1 MASYSHSMAGQTW
14 RFDSLRELM
23 AKATPARSGDYLAG
37 VAAGSD
43 AERAAAQMTLA
54 NVPLKTFL
62 QEALIPYESD
72 EVTRLIIDTHDAQA
86 FAPVSHLT
94 VGGFRD
100 WLLCDDAD
108 EASLTALAPGLT
120 PEMVAAVS
128 KIMRIQDLVLVA
140 QKTRVVTRFRNTQ
153 GLRGR
158 MSTRLQPNHPT
169 DDPAGIAASVV
180 DGLLY
185 GNGDAMIGINPA
197 TDSMSAVCTLL
208 EMLDAVIQRYEIPTQ
223 SCVLTHVTS
232 SIAAIERGAPLD
244 LVFQS
249 IAGTE
254 AANASFG
261 VSLKVL
267 QEGYEAG
274 LSLKRGT
281 LGNNL
286 MYFETGQGSALSA
299 NANHG
304 VDQQTCETRAYAV
317 ARHFNPFLV
326 NTVVGFIGP
335 EYLSTGGHVLF
346 AHYQQG
352 MTDYLAIALLHHS
365 EGVAVTDALDVTPA
379 KHLDLGQLHLAARIN
394 ISEWQNNKQSKQYIS
409 FIKGK
414 NGKKVSDYF
423 RDFIGC
429 QEGVDGPGE
438 TRTLLKAFSDFVESE
453 DLPEEQAREKT
464 KTLVG
469 YASGQAKL
477 GEPITL
483 EELSGLID
491 EERPKAFYEHIRN
504 KDYGMAPEFPADKRT
519 LSQFQRFTGRAEG
532 LSISFE
538 AHLLGSKIEYDEGRD
553 MLIIRQLPTQLK
565 DQLKRRQD

>member
-1 MASYSHSMAGQTW
+1 MPIRHCIVHLIEKKPDGSPAVLHARDSELGDSQAMENLLADLNDSYNAKQGKAWGLFHPESGAYPFSGWLAAYMDGSTDFTQFSRQAVEHLQK
-14 RFDSLRELM
+14 LM
-23 AKATPARSGDYLAG
+23 
-37 VAAGSD
+37 
-43 AERAAAQMTLA
+43 E
-54 NVPLKTFL
+54 
-62 QEALIPYESD
+62 ES
-72 EVTRLIIDTHDAQA
+72 
-86 FAPVSHLT
+86 
-94 VGGFRD
+94 
-100 WLLCDDAD
+100 
-108 EASLTALAPGLT
+108 
-120 PEMVAAVS
+120 
-128 KIMRIQDLVLVA
+128 
-140 QKTRVVTRFRNTQ
+140 N
-153 GLRGR
+153 
-158 MSTRLQPNHPT
+158 
-169 DDPAGIAASVV
+169 
-180 DGLLY
+180 
-185 GNGDAMIGINPA
+185 
-197 TDSMSAVCTLL
+197 
-208 EMLDAVIQRYEIPTQ
+208 
-223 SCVLTHVTS
+223 
-232 SIAAIERGAPLD
+232 
-244 LVFQS
+244 
-249 IAGTE
+249 
-254 AANASFG
+254 
-261 VSLKVL
+261 
-267 QEGYEAG
+267 
-274 LSLKRGT
+274 
-281 LGNNL
+281 
-286 MYFETGQGSALSA
+286 
-299 NANHG
+299 
-304 VDQQTCETRAYAV
+304 
-317 ARHFNPFLV
+317 
-326 NTVVGFIGP
+326 
-335 EYLSTGGHVLF
+335 LSTGGHVLF

-365 EGVAVTDALDVTPA
+365 DGVAVTDALDVTPA
-379 KHLDLGQLHLAARIN
+379 KHLDLSQLHLAARIN
-394 ISEWQNNKQSKQYIS
+394 ISEWRNNAASKQYIS

-414 NGKKVSDYF
+414 NGKKVSEYF

>member
-1 MASYSHSMAGQTW
+1 MPIRHCIVHLIDKKPDGSPAVLHA
-14 RFDSLRELM
+14 RDSEL
-23 AKATPARSGDYLAG
+23 
-37 VAAGSD
+37 AASD
-43 AERAAAQMTLA
+43 AIENLLA
-54 NVPLKTFL
+54 DLNDSYNAKQGKAWGFFHGESGAYPLSGWLKQYLDEEKDFTAFSRVAVEQL
-62 QEALIPYESD
+62 QKLMEES
-72 EVTRLIIDTHDAQA
+72 
-86 FAPVSHLT
+86 
-94 VGGFRD
+94 
-100 WLLCDDAD
+100 
-108 EASLTALAPGLT
+108 
-120 PEMVAAVS
+120 
-128 KIMRIQDLVLVA
+128 
-140 QKTRVVTRFRNTQ
+140 N
-153 GLRGR
+153 
-158 MSTRLQPNHPT
+158 
-169 DDPAGIAASVV
+169 
-180 DGLLY
+180 
-185 GNGDAMIGINPA
+185 
-197 TDSMSAVCTLL
+197 
-208 EMLDAVIQRYEIPTQ
+208 
-223 SCVLTHVTS
+223 
-232 SIAAIERGAPLD
+232 
-244 LVFQS
+244 
-249 IAGTE
+249 
-254 AANASFG
+254 
-261 VSLKVL
+261 
-267 QEGYEAG
+267 
-274 LSLKRGT
+274 
-281 LGNNL
+281 
-286 MYFETGQGSALSA
+286 
-299 NANHG
+299 
-304 VDQQTCETRAYAV
+304 
-317 ARHFNPFLV
+317 
-326 NTVVGFIGP
+326 
-335 EYLSTGGHVLF
+335 LSTGGHVLF

-438 TRTLLKAFSDFVESE
+438 TRTLLKAFSDYVESE

-469 YASGQAKL
+469 YASGQAKM

-538 AHLLGSKIEYDEGRD
+538 AHLLGSKVEYDEGRD